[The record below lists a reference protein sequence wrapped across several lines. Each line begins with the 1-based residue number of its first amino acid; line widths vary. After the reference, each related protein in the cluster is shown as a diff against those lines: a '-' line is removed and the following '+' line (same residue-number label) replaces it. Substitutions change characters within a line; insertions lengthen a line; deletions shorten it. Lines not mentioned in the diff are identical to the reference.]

1 MPFSR
6 FLQGHG
12 LISLIVLTLAAAT
25 PSIAKPF
32 SAPSFVPALY
42 RRGTNINSPNVSYP
56 FPRDLY
62 WNTNQS
68 VPDSRVLPPVSEQKR
83 DLLGLDDL
91 DIWVLGG
98 SHLNEFS
105 GCASAHEDS
114 DVSRGNCAGSASSAQ
129 LVLQSVSDSLR
140 PMAAKYGHA
149 NYDRNSAVET
159 VLKETIDYIKK
170 LLHSLA
176 VAIDKDCLLG
186 PLLGPIVYQIKC
198 IIDELLNGIENISDG
213 CLNDL
218 KALLK
223 LCACENEIG
232 GLCLDLFTTG
242 LLGGKGL

>member
-12 LISLIVLTLAAAT
+12 LISLIVLTLAVAT

-42 RRGTNINSPNVSYP
+42 RRGTNINSPNASDP

-68 VPDSRVLPPVSEQKR
+68 ASDSRVLPSASEEKR
-83 DLLGLDDL
+83 GLLGPDMLA
-91 DIWVLGG
+91 LGE
-98 SHLNEFS
+98 SHLNEFN

-114 DVSRGNCAGSASSAQ
+114 DVSRGNCAASAFSAQ

-149 NYDRNSAVET
+149 NYDRNSAIET

-176 VAIDKDCLLG
+176 VAIDRDCLLG

-198 IIDELLNGIENISDG
+198 IIDELLNGVENISDG